1 MLQKR
6 NLTTSRC
13 EVGEVE
19 ALKIGVS
26 IILKKHLERFKKTSR
41 TFSKKIPMFFKNHR
55 DDF

>member
-41 TFSKKIPMFFKNHR
+41 TFSKKIPMFFRNHR